1 MNFLKQFWNKFLGLK
16 IWQKAIVLILVLS
29 VGGAF
34 TGPSDTA
41 PTSGTTASNEA
52 TTAES
57 SNELP
62 KIDGDDILKEIIKDF
77 YEDNQN
83 AKWWGRVDKV
93 VEGVLSDEAAKMVYI
108 KTNYQLNSVDDV
120 EQGTLLCN
128 ALISYL
134 PRKGL
139 SIRVDG
145 LITEG
150 RTLLDGSI
158 ESVVKDDPIT
168 YFGSSANP
176 DGVPEWC
183 VARTLFYDVVDGLKK
198 RGWKQQYGYGSLT
211 AEEQEKMFEGAFMQK
226 GPIYLKD

>member
-1 MNFLKQFWNKFLGLK
+1 MKFLKQFWNKFLGLK
-16 IWQKAIVLILVLS
+16 IWQKAIVLILAFS
-29 VGGAF
+29 VVGAF
-34 TGPSDTA
+34 TGSPETPTSSDTA
-41 PTSGTTASNEA
+41 TSNEA
-52 TTAES
+52 TTADS
-57 SNELP
+57 SSELP
-62 KIDGDDILKEIIKDF
+62 KIDGDDILKGIIKDF

-93 VEGVLSDEAAKMVYI
+93 VEGALSNEARKMVYI
-108 KTNYQLNSVDDV
+108 KTDYQLNSVDDV

-128 ALISYL
+128 ALINYL

-145 LITEG
+145 LIQEG

-158 ESVVKDDPIT
+158 ESEVKDDPIT
-168 YFGSSANP
+168 YFGSSANS

-183 VARTLFYDVVDGLKK
+183 VARTLFYDVVEGLKE

-211 AEEQEKMFEGAFMQK
+211 AEEMKKMFEGAFMQK